1 MFKYYIG
8 TTKVMKILVIS
19 PTYNKRKNINRL
31 VEMVLSDNPEFD
43 LLIVDDNSPDGTG
56 DKVKKLQ
63 TKYKNLYLETRPKK
77 SGLGTAYIFGFKWA
91 LEKKYENIIQMDADL
106 SHNPKDLP
114 RMIDKL
120 QKYDLI
126 IGSRY
131 INGISVI
138 NWPLRRLMLS
148 YGANAYSR
156 VITGMPI
163 MDGTGGFKAW
173 KSSVLSSIDLDS
185 VKSQGYS
192 FQIEMNF
199 RAWVKKFNIK
209 EIPIIFSDRTIGQS
223 KMSKAIVNEA
233 IFMVWRL
240 RIWKIFKWHH

>member
-1 MFKYYIG
+1 
-8 TTKVMKILVIS
+8 
-19 PTYNKRKNINRL
+19 
-31 VEMVLSDNPEFD
+31 MV
-43 LLIVDDNSPDGTG
+43 
-56 DKVKKLQ
+56 
-63 TKYKNLYLETRPKK
+63 KNL
-77 SGLGTAYIFGFKWA
+77 
-91 LEKKYENIIQMDADL
+91 
-106 SHNPKDLP
+106 KDN
-114 RMIDKL
+114 DVV
-120 QKYDLI
+120 

-131 INGISVI
+131 INGISVV

-156 VITGMPI
+156 IITGMPI

-173 KSSVLSSIDLDS
+173 KAKVLSDIDLDS

-199 RAWVKKFNIK
+199 RAWVKSYIIK

-223 KMSKAIVNEA
+223 KMSKTIVYEA

-240 RIWKIFKWHH
+240 RIWKLFRWHT

>member
-1 MFKYYIG
+1 
-8 TTKVMKILVIS
+8 MKILVIS
-19 PTYNKRKNINRL
+19 PTYNERKNIKRL
-31 VEMVLSDNPEFD
+31 VDMVLGENSEFH

-56 DKVKKLQ
+56 RKVKKLQ
-63 TKYKNLYLETRPKK
+63 KKYTTLFLETRSKK

-91 LEKKYENIIQMDADL
+91 LENKYDFVIQMDADL

-114 RMIDKL
+114 LMVKKL
-120 QKYDLI
+120 KDYDLV

-131 INGISVI
+131 IKGISVV

-156 VITGMPI
+156 VVTGMPI

-173 KSSVLSSIDLDS
+173 KSNVLASIDLDS

-199 RAWVKKFNIK
+199 RAWVKGYKIK

-223 KMSKAIVNEA
+223 KMSRTIVYEA

-240 RIWKIFKWHH
+240 RIWKIFKWHS

>member
-1 MFKYYIG
+1 
-8 TTKVMKILVIS
+8 MKTLIIS
-19 PTYNKRKNINRL
+19 PTYNERKNIKQL
-31 VEMVLSDNPEFD
+31 VDMVIGENPDFH

-56 DKVKKLQ
+56 DKVKEFQ
-63 TKYKNLYLETRPKK
+63 TKYKNLYLETRQKK

-91 LEKKYENIIQMDADL
+91 LKNNYDNIVQMDADL

-114 RMIDKL
+114 RMVEKL

-131 INGISVI
+131 INGISVV

-173 KSSVLSSIDLDS
+173 RSSVLKSIDLDS

-223 KMSKAIVNEA
+223 KMSKTIVYEA

-240 RIWKIFKWHH
+240 RIWKIFKWHS

>member
-1 MFKYYIG
+1 
-8 TTKVMKILVIS
+8 MKTLIIS
-19 PTYNKRKNINRL
+19 PTYNEKKNIQQL
-31 VEMVLSDNPEFD
+31 VDLVLGENPEFH

-56 DKVKKLQ
+56 DRVKSLQ
-63 TKYKNLYLETRPKK
+63 NTYENLFLETRSKK

-91 LEKKYENIIQMDADL
+91 LKNKYEIIIQMDADL

-114 RMIDKL
+114 RMVKNLKNNDVV
-120 QKYDLI
+120 

-131 INGISVI
+131 INGISVV

-156 VITGMPI
+156 IITGMPI

-173 KSSVLSSIDLDS
+173 KAKVLSDIDLDS

-199 RAWVKKFNIK
+199 RAWVKSYIIK

-223 KMSKAIVNEA
+223 KMSKTIVYEA

-240 RIWKIFKWHH
+240 RIWKLFRWHI

>member
-1 MFKYYIG
+1 
-8 TTKVMKILVIS
+8 MKTLIIS
-19 PTYNKRKNINRL
+19 PTYNERKNIKQL
-31 VEMVLSDNPEFD
+31 VDMVIGENPELH

-56 DKVKKLQ
+56 EKVKKLQ
-63 TKYKNLYLETRPKK
+63 TEYKNLFLETRPKK

-91 LEKKYENIIQMDADL
+91 LEKKYDNIIQMDADL

-114 RMIDKL
+114 RMVNNLK
-120 QKYDLI
+120 KYDLV

-131 INGISVI
+131 INGISVV

-223 KMSKAIVNEA
+223 KMSKTIVYEA

-240 RIWKIFKWHH
+240 RIWKIFKWHF

>member
-1 MFKYYIG
+1 
-8 TTKVMKILVIS
+8 MKTLIIS
-19 PTYNKRKNINRL
+19 PTYNERKNIEQL
-31 VEMVLSDNPEFD
+31 VDMVIGENPELH

-56 DKVKKLQ
+56 EKVKKLQ
-63 TKYKNLYLETRPKK
+63 TEYKNLFLETRPKK

-91 LEKKYENIIQMDADL
+91 LEKKYDNIIQMDADL

-114 RMIDKL
+114 RMVNNL
-120 QKYDLI
+120 QKYDLV

-131 INGISVI
+131 INGISVV

-223 KMSKAIVNEA
+223 KMSKTIVYEA

-240 RIWKIFKWHH
+240 RIWKIFKWHI

>member
-1 MFKYYIG
+1 
-8 TTKVMKILVIS
+8 MKTLIIS
-19 PTYNKRKNINRL
+19 PTYNERKNIKQL
-31 VEMVLSDNPEFD
+31 VDMVIGENPELH

-56 DKVKKLQ
+56 EMVKKLQ
-63 TKYKNLYLETRPKK
+63 TEYKNLFLETRPKK

-91 LEKKYENIIQMDADL
+91 LEKKYDNIIQMDADL

-114 RMIDKL
+114 RMVNNL
-120 QKYDLI
+120 QKYDLV

-131 INGISVI
+131 INGISVV

-209 EIPIIFSDRTIGQS
+209 EIPIIFSNRTIGQS
-223 KMSKAIVNEA
+223 KMSKTIVYEA

-240 RIWKIFKWHH
+240 RIWKIFKWHI

>member
-1 MFKYYIG
+1 
-8 TTKVMKILVIS
+8 MKTLIIS
-19 PTYNKRKNINRL
+19 PTYNERKNIKQL
-31 VEMVLSDNPEFD
+31 VDMVIGENPELH

-56 DKVKKLQ
+56 KKVKKLQ
-63 TKYKNLYLETRPKK
+63 TEYKNLFLETRPKK

-91 LEKKYENIIQMDADL
+91 LEKKYDNIIQMDADL

-114 RMIDKL
+114 RMVDNL
-120 QKYDLI
+120 QKYDLV

-131 INGISVI
+131 INGISVV

-173 KSSVLSSIDLDS
+173 RSSVLSSIDLDS

-223 KMSKAIVNEA
+223 KMSKTIVYEA

-240 RIWKIFKWHH
+240 RIWKIFKWHI

>member
-1 MFKYYIG
+1 
-8 TTKVMKILVIS
+8 MKTLVIS
-19 PTYNKRKNINRL
+19 PTYNERKNIKQL
-31 VEMVLSDNPEFD
+31 VDMVIGENPELH

-56 DKVKKLQ
+56 EKVKKLQ
-63 TKYKNLYLETRPKK
+63 TEYKNLFLETRPKK

-91 LEKKYENIIQMDADL
+91 LEKKYDNIIQMDADL

-114 RMIDKL
+114 RMVNNL
-120 QKYDLI
+120 QKYDLV

-131 INGISVI
+131 INGISVV

-223 KMSKAIVNEA
+223 KMSKTIVYEA

-240 RIWKIFKWHH
+240 RIWKIFKWHI

>member
-1 MFKYYIG
+1 
-8 TTKVMKILVIS
+8 MKTLIIS
-19 PTYNKRKNINRL
+19 PTYNERKNIKQL
-31 VEMVLSDNPEFD
+31 VDMVIGENPELH

-56 DKVKKLQ
+56 EKVKKLQ
-63 TKYKNLYLETRPKK
+63 TEYKNLFLETRPKK

-91 LEKKYENIIQMDADL
+91 LEKKYDNIIQMDADL

-114 RMIDKL
+114 RMVNNL
-120 QKYDLI
+120 QRYDLV

-131 INGISVI
+131 INGISVV

-223 KMSKAIVNEA
+223 KMSKTIVYEA

-240 RIWKIFKWHH
+240 RIWKIFKWHI